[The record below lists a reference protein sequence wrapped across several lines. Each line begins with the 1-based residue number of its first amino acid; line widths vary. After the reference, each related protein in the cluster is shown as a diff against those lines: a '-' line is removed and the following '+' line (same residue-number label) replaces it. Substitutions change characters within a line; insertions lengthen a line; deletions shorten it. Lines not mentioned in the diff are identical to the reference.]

1 MKNKFDSNLKVI
13 SLCILVDGTSGRTVF
28 EVGEV
33 VVVAAAAS
41 VEKYP
46 ANSFLFVVVKS
57 RLEGSARALDR
68 SFLE

>member
-1 MKNKFDSNLKVI
+1 MI
-13 SLCILVDGTSGRTVF
+13 SLCILIHRTSSRTVF
-28 EVGEV
+28 EVGKV

-57 RLEGSARALDR
+57 RNEGSASTLNGP
-68 SFLE
+68 FLKKNK